1 MVASLFRDFQNHL
14 DHFFSAAPISAIED
28 LAKRLLA
35 CTGTLF
41 LTGVGKSGHIAR
53 KIAATLVSTG
63 TPSVFLSP
71 DHALHGDIG
80 LIGSNDVCL
89 LFSKSGESEELLRL
103 LHSIRQKGAKVVS
116 IVSSPNSRL
125 AKDADEMIYL
135 PVVRELC
142 PYDLAP
148 TVSTAVQLIFGDC
161 LAIAL
166 MQGKRFTMAD
176 FALNHPAGM
185 LGRKITLKVS
195 DMMLCNDAL
204 PLCGPKDLLIHVL
217 PCLSEKRCGCLL
229 IVEKRSLLGIFTD
242 GDLRRAIEKKKEA
255 ALRIPMEELMT
266 HSPRTTTPDALAI
279 HALKQMEE
287 NPKQL
292 ITSLPVINQAE
303 LVGLIR
309 MHDILQEG
317 LH

>member
-1 MVASLFRDFQNHL
+1 MVASLFRDFQSHL
-14 DHFFSAAPISAIED
+14 NHFFESVSVSDIED
-28 LAKRLLA
+28 LARLLSS
-35 CTGTLF
+35 CNGTLF
-41 LTGVGKSGHIAR
+41 LTGIGKSGHIAR

-63 TPSVFLSP
+63 TPSIFLSP

-80 LIGSNDVCL
+80 LIGAKDICL
-89 LFSKSGESEELLRL
+89 FFSKSGESEELLRL
-103 LHSIRQKGAKVVS
+103 MYSVRKKGAKVMC
-116 IVSSPNSRL
+116 IVSAMNSRL
-125 AKDADEMIYL
+125 AKEADKTIYL
-135 PVVRELC
+135 PVARELC

-148 TVSTAVQLIFGDC
+148 TVSSAAQLIFGDC
-161 LAIAL
+161 LAITL
-166 MQGKRFTMAD
+166 MQKKRFTVAD

-195 DMMLCNDAL
+195 DMMLRDDAL

-229 IVEKRSLLGIFTD
+229 VVEEKSLLGIFTD
-242 GDLRRAIEKKKEA
+242 GDLRRAIEQKKEA
-255 ALRIPMEELMT
+255 ALHIPMEELMT
-266 HSPRTTTPDALAI
+266 ISPRTITSDALAI

-287 NPKQL
+287 DPKRL
-292 ITSLPVINQAE
+292 ITALPVVDQTE
-303 LVGLIR
+303 LKGLIR